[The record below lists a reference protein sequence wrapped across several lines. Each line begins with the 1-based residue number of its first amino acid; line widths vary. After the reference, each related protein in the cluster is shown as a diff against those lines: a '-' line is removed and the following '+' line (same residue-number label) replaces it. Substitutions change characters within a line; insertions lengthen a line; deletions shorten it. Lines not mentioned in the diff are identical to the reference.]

1 MMIRRGRMQFFKIA
15 IAAIIVVAII
25 YLIFSDPTAPKRAKQ
40 ALSARFTGNKPR
52 ERPVLV
58 HGKQNKAKSV

>member
-1 MMIRRGRMQFFKIA
+1 MMRRGRAQFIKIA

-25 YLIFSDPTAPKRAKQ
+25 YFIFSDPTAPKRAKQ
-40 ALSARFTGNKPR
+40 ALSARFSANKPR

-58 HGKQNKAKSV
+58 RGELNKAK